1 MTPGSASAGAAKPVK
16 ILIAALGGEGGAV
29 LTNWI
34 VNAADSLGFPV
45 QSTSI
50 PGVAQRTGATTY
62 YIEMLPEA
70 VPPGAKRP
78 VMALVPGIGDVDLVV
93 TSELLEAARA
103 IGGGFVTPDRT
114 LLVASTHR
122 IYAMAEKIQM
132 GDGRIDP
139 DKLLGAVGRHAQSV
153 LLFDMDDIAGR
164 SGAMINAVMLGAVAG
179 TGRLPIPEAALAA
192 AIEAEGKAA
201 EANLAG
207 FRAGLEAARQTR
219 AAAAAATRSAEI
231 VPFANMPED
240 LAGFPD
246 ATRAIIAEGARRLA
260 AYQDPA
266 YAGKYLDRLRPI
278 AAADVNAAAEGK
290 LLAETARHLA
300 LRMSF
305 EDVIRVAE
313 AKLDPERMKR
323 IAREVGAKPGEPV
336 AVIEF
341 FKPGI
346 EEMATLLPSFLARP
360 ILRVAA
366 RLGWLGKVYWGM
378 SLRSTSITGYLK
390 LRALAGMKRF
400 RRRSHRFRE
409 EQRAIED
416 WLDLVARAAARSPA
430 LGLEVAECAR
440 LIKGYGDTLKRGEG
454 NYRTIAAQV
463 IEPALAGKWPAALAV
478 DAVASARAAALADP
492 EGQSLALALGEIDGR
507 MRVEQAAE

>member
-1 MTPGSASAGAAKPVK
+1 MTAPLKPVK

-34 VNAADSLGFPV
+34 VNAADSLGFAV

-62 YIEMLPEA
+62 YIEIVPEA
-70 VPPGAKRP
+70 LPPDGRRP

-93 TSELLEAARA
+93 TSELLEAGRA

-122 IYAMAEKIQM
+122 IFAMAEKIQM
-132 GDGRIDP
+132 GDGRVDP
-139 DKLLGAVGRHAQSV
+139 DKLLRAIATHARSV
-153 LLFDMDDIAGR
+153 LLFDMDDLAQR
-164 SGAMINAVMLGAVAG
+164 NAAMINAVMLGAVAG
-179 TGRLPIPEAALAA
+179 TGRLPIPEAAFVA

-201 EANLAG
+201 EANLRG
-207 FRAGLEAARQTR
+207 FRAGLEAARHTE
-219 AAAAAATRSAEI
+219 AAAVAATHKAELL
-231 VPFANMPED
+231 PFANMPQD
-240 LAGFPD
+240 LAAFPE
-246 ATRAIIAEGARRLA
+246 ATRQIVAEGARRLA
-260 AYQDPA
+260 RYQDAA

-278 AAADVNAAAEGK
+278 AAADRSAGAEGK

-313 AKLDPERMKR
+313 AKLDPARMKR
-323 IAREVGAKPGEPV
+323 IAGEVGAKPGEPV

-360 ILRVAA
+360 ILRVSA
-366 RLGWLGKVYWGM
+366 RLGWLGTVYWGM
-378 SLRSTSITGYLK
+378 NLKSTSVSGYLK
-390 LRALAGMKRF
+390 LRALAAMKRF
-400 RRRSHRFRE
+400 RKRSHRFRE

-416 WLDLVARAAARSPA
+416 WLDLVAKGAARSPA
-430 LGLEVAECAR
+430 LGLEIAECAA
-440 LIKGYGDTLKRGEG
+440 LIKGYGDTLKRGQG
-454 NYRTIAAQV
+454 NYRTIVTQV
-463 IEPALAGKWPAALAV
+463 IAPAIQDTWPAAQAA

-492 EGQSLALALGEIDGR
+492 EGQSLARCLGEIDSR
-507 MRVEQAAE
+507 LRLDLAAE